1 MYASSCINHEIPF
14 LQPEDKGL
22 TALSLLEELKIAEL
36 PLVDNDRYVG
46 LITELDLLDYECID
60 GELSKIE
67 SKLVRPFVYEDDHL
81 FDVVGKMASD
91 DISVLPV
98 ITTDEK
104 YIGAID
110 QSSVIKMIANAEAYK
125 SSGGVIQLEFGIHD
139 YSVTEI
145 SRLVE
150 SNDLKILN
158 LYITASPDSSKIQ
171 VTIKLNKSELS
182 GLIQTFNRFGYVIT
196 ASFHK
201 DVDEEDLR
209 KRYEGFLRYMNP

>member
-36 PLVDNDRYVG
+36 PLVDDDRYIG
-46 LITELDLLDYECID
+46 LITETDLLDYDCID
-60 GELSKIE
+60 GQLSKVLSNLE
-67 SKLVRPFVYEDDHL
+67 RPFIYENDHL
-81 FDVVGKMASD
+81 FDVIGKMANQE
-91 DISVLPV
+91 ISILQV
-98 ITTDEK
+98 ITEDEK
-104 YIGAID
+104 YVGSID
-110 QSSVIKMIANAEAYK
+110 QSSVIKMIAGAEAYQ
-125 SSGGVIQLEFGIHD
+125 STGGIIQLEFGIHD

-158 LYITASPDSSKIQ
+158 LYVTSSPDSNKIL

-182 GLIQTFNRFGYVIT
+182 ALIQTFNRFGYTIT
-196 ASFHK
+196 ASFYN
-201 DVDEEDLR
+201 DADEEDLR
-209 KRYEGFLRYMNP
+209 KRYEGFLRYLNP

>member
-22 TALSLLEELKIAEL
+22 TALTLLEELKIAEL
-36 PLVDNDRYVG
+36 PLVDNDKYVG
-46 LITELDLLDYECID
+46 LVTELDLLDYECIE
-60 GELSKIE
+60 GELAKIQ
-67 SKLVRPFVYEDDHL
+67 SKLDHPSVYEDDHL
-81 FDVVGKMASD
+81 FDVIGKMASED
-91 DISVLPV
+91 VTILPV
-98 ITTDEK
+98 ITLEEK
-104 YIGAID
+104 YVGAID
-110 QSSVIKMIANAEAYK
+110 QSSVIKMIAQAEGYHN
-125 SSGGVIQLEFGIHD
+125 SGGVIQLEFGIHD

-158 LYITASPDSSKIQ
+158 LYVTSSPDSNKIQ

-182 GLIQTFNRFGYVIT
+182 GLIQTFDRFGYTIT

-201 DVDEEDLR
+201 DSDEEDLR
-209 KRYEGFLRYMNP
+209 KRYEGFLRYLNP

>member
-22 TALSLLEELKIAEL
+22 TALTLLEELKISEL
-36 PLVDNDRYVG
+36 PLVDNDHYIG
-46 LITELDLLDYECID
+46 LITEFDLLDYECIE
-60 GELSKIE
+60 GELSKIQ
-67 SKLVRPFVYEDDHL
+67 SKLIHPFILEDDHL
-81 FDVVGKMASD
+81 FDVIGKMASE
-91 DISVLPV
+91 DISILPV
-98 ITTDEK
+98 ITPDEK
-104 YIGAID
+104 YVGAID
-110 QSSVIKMIANAEAYK
+110 QSSVLRMIARGEGYK

-158 LYITASPDSSKIQ
+158 LYVTSSPDSNKIL

-182 GLIQTFNRFGYVIT
+182 ALIQTFNRFGYTIT